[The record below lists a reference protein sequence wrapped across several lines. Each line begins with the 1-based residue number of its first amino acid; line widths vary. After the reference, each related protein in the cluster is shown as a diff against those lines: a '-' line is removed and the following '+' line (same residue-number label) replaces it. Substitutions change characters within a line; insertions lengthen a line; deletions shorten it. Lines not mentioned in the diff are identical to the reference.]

1 MSAANE
7 YCFGVTTY
15 LSPEAIRNII
25 NLLCHYLPS
34 SIKLYYKKGKSIK
47 KQNKTKVNQVG
58 RCFSM
63 LDHPEMLLLLWLC
76 LYS

>member
-7 YCFGVTTY
+7 YCFAVTTY
-15 LSPEAIRNII
+15 SSPEATRNII

-34 SIKLYYKKGKSIK
+34 SIKLYYKKRKRIK
-47 KQNKTKVNQVG
+47 KQNKTKTNQIG
-58 RCFSM
+58 RYFSM
-63 LDHPEMLLLLWLC
+63 LDHPETLLLLWLC